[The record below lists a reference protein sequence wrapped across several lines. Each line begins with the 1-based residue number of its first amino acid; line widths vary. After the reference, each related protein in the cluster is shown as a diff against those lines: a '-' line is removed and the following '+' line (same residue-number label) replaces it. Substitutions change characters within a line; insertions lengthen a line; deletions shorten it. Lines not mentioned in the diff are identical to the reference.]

1 MTVHVSTQFKEDEM
15 SDTKSTI
22 EVSRRK
28 FLVGSAAISAG
39 LALPGC
45 QTAAAP
51 TAVPAAPTAVQAAPT
66 AAAAAPTKAP
76 AAVPTIK
83 AAGDETYV
91 WLGAVTAIA
100 FWADGQAGFQAA
112 CKSLGVKG
120 EYLGP
125 VEYDA
130 VAQLKVL
137 EELIARKPAGI
148 MIFPADDQS
157 LNEPMKRAMAAGI
170 PVVVVNH
177 DVNDPTARYGY
188 VGPDNRQVGQMGGRY
203 ALQYL
208 KQKNGSEK
216 GNIAFM
222 TTTNPAHGLREAGY
236 MDILS
241 PFKGIVK
248 FPDVDEKSDAA
259 YGLTVATQ
267 LIQAHPDLDLI
278 IGVDA
283 TAGAAT
289 ARALKETGKAG
300 KIMEMA
306 MDRDDDMLPYIKDG
320 TILSTL
326 AQNSFLEEWIA
337 TYYLYWLTHNTVAA
351 FPDWK
356 SAGAPQCP
364 KITDTGVTLVT
375 KDNVDFFFHK
385 K

>member
-1 MTVHVSTQFKEDEM
+1 M
-15 SDTKSTI
+15 SESDKVITSVI
-22 EVSRRK
+22 SRRA
-28 FLVGSAAISAG
+28 FLAGTAATAAG
-39 LALPGC
+39 AVLAACAPAVTPTGAPAAP
-45 QTAAAP
+45 TAAPAAPAAAP
-51 TAVPAAPTAVQAAPT
+51 TA
-66 AAAAAPTKAP
+66 AP
-76 AAVPTIK
+76 AAKTTS
-83 AAGDETYV
+83 DETYV

-100 FWADGQAGFQAA
+100 FWIDGKQGLDAA

-130 VAQLKVL
+130 VAQLKIL

-148 MIFPADDQS
+148 MCFPADDTS
-157 LNEPMKRAMAAGI
+157 LNEPFKRAMAAGI

-177 DVNDPTARYGY
+177 DVNDPTARYGF
-188 VGPDNRQVGQMGGRY
+188 VGPDNRQVGQIGGRY

-208 KQKNGSEK
+208 KQKNGTPK
-216 GNIAFM
+216 GKIAFM
-222 TTTNPAHGLREAGY
+222 TTTNPAHGLRKAGY

-241 PFKGIVK
+241 AYPDIVNLQ
-248 FPDVDEKSDAA
+248 DVDEKSDPA

-326 AQNSFLEEWIA
+326 AQNSVLEEWTA
-337 TYYLYWLTHNTVAA
+337 LYYLYWLAHNTVPA
-351 FPDWK
+351 FPDWRK
-356 SAGAPQCP
+356 AGAPQIP

-375 KDNVDFFFHK
+375 KDNVDFFFHQK
-385 K
+385 

>member
-1 MTVHVSTQFKEDEM
+1 M
-15 SDTKSTI
+15 SETKSSI

-28 FLVGSAAISAG
+28 FLVGSAAATAG
-39 LALPGC
+39 LVLPGC
-45 QTAAAP
+45 QTAVAPTAVPVAPTAAVAAP
-51 TAVPAAPTAVQAAPT
+51 TAVPAAPTKAAVAPT
-66 AAAAAPTKAP
+66 IQTP
-76 AAVPTIK
+76 
-83 AAGDETYV
+83 GGETYV

-100 FWADGQAGFQAA
+100 FWIDGQAGFQAA

-130 VAQLKVL
+130 VAQLKIL

-157 LNEPMKRAMAAGI
+157 LNEPLKRAMAAGI
-170 PVVVVNH
+170 GVVVVNH
-177 DVNDPTARYGY
+177 DVNDTSARYGFI
-188 VGPDNRQVGQMGGRY
+188 GPDNRQVGRIGG
-203 ALQYL
+203 AVAAKYL
-208 KQKNGSEK
+208 NGK
-216 GNIAFM
+216 GKVAFM
-222 TTTNPAHGLREAGY
+222 TTTNPAHGLRASGY
-236 MDILS
+236 KDIFAKY
-241 PFKGIVK
+241 PGIQVVAE
-248 FPDVDEKSDAA
+248 VDEKSDPA

-267 LIQAHPDLDLI
+267 LIQAQPDLAMI

-300 KIMEMA
+300 KIMCVA

-320 TILSTL
+320 TILATM
-326 AQNSFLEEWIA
+326 AQNSYLEEWMA

-351 FPDWK
+351 FPDWRK
-356 SAGAPQCP
+356 AGAPQVP
-364 KITDTGVTLVT
+364 GLTDTGVTVVT

-385 K
+385 T

>member
-1 MTVHVSTQFKEDEM
+1 M
-15 SDTKSTI
+15 SENEELI
-22 EVSRRK
+22 GGISRRK
-28 FLVGSAAISAG
+28 FLTGTAATAAG
-39 LALPGC
+39 LVLAGC
-45 QTAAAP
+45 QPAAAP
-51 TAVPAAPTAVQAAPT
+51 TAVPAAPGA
-66 AAAAAPTKAP
+66 AP
-76 AAVPTIK
+76 AAVPTVSVTSN
-83 AAGDETYV
+83 ETYV

-100 FWADGQAGFQAA
+100 FWIDGKQGLDAA

-120 EYLGP
+120 EFLGP

-130 VAQLKVL
+130 VAQLKIL

-148 MIFPADDQS
+148 MCFPADDTS
-157 LNEPMKRAMAAGI
+157 LNEPFKRAMAAGI

-177 DVNDPTARYGY
+177 DVSDPTARYGF
-188 VGPDNRQVGQMGGRY
+188 VGPDNRQVGQIGGRY
-203 ALQYL
+203 ALEYL
-208 KQKNGSEK
+208 KKKNGSPK
-216 GNIAFM
+216 GKIAFM
-222 TTTNPAHGLREAGY
+222 TTTNPAHGLRQAGY
-236 MDILS
+236 MDILK
-241 PFKGIVK
+241 PYPDIVDVQ
-248 FPDVDEKSDAA
+248 DVDEKSDPA

-326 AQNSFLEEWIA
+326 AQNSVLEEWTA
-337 TYYLYWLTHNTVAA
+337 LYYLYWLVHNTVPA

-356 SAGAPQCP
+356 KAGAPQIP